1 MSSAKRPVLDGTT
14 LRQRLA
20 GLRRRMRLVAT
31 VRGVGF
37 LLAVVLAT
45 AAVAGLLDWHW
56 HLPALVRA
64 VILVATLAGGI
75 LVAYRYLL
83 RPLCTPS
90 DDLSLA
96 LRVEEAYPTLNDALA
111 STVQFLEREAPAE
124 SSSASLEREA
134 VKRALA
140 RASGCDFGKVVDRR
154 GLVWAAGS
162 GGVATALAG
171 VLILLA
177 PALALTALLRLANP
191 FGEHDWP
198 KKTQLEIDPPRLRIG
213 RNEAFEVRGLVR
225 GVIPPQAT
233 IVFRFEG
240 FPNLEHHC
248 DIKMDEAGVGHL
260 ASHLE
265 PGRVQR
271 NFRFQVRA
279 NDAVSQEY
287 RVEVLPPPSLV
298 ALDSKPSPQLQLHY
312 PAYTGLPSPDQLSPG
327 TGNIDAVAGTAVRLR
342 ARADRPLKRAWI
354 EYQPEAPSAVV
365 SAFLAPLGGTNV
377 IDTAALGAGSRAWW
391 ANVPA
396 VLDEDRCT
404 FTIDFTPAVNGMYA
418 LHFEDESG
426 LRNSRLFELRLHP
439 DPAPTVN
446 LERPSPSRDILAVLP
461 SAELTLEVMADDP
474 QYALRSVFLEYRTQR
489 DEQPRR
495 LPLYNATSGPA
506 PLLALWTGPAL
517 LAAPPMP
524 LRPRRLEFRQKLPLK
539 SLRHADG
546 SSLKEEDVVL
556 LRACA
561 DDFDDASVRKEPGR
575 SHEVEIRI
583 VGRNA
588 LDLALNQEQANI
600 QQELV
605 RLRETEREAL
615 RKVTE
620 VESRLKKGEK
630 PTPEDQEKL
639 LQAEQLQQQIRERV
653 GDEKEGLRAELKRI
667 RETLKQNGMEKT
679 AVQERMNDVSR
690 EMDRLAENELQQIEP
705 RLTNARKLA
714 ELLEE
719 KVREERKAQLEGR
732 AKEGEREARGSEE
745 AANRKDQEA
754 AQAEK
759 RAEQS
764 TSDADKARHRQDARL
779 QREAAK
785 ELRQKAREQW
795 QQAERVRREA
805 AQAPDPNQPRRALAE
820 ARKAQEEVEKTLD
833 DLLTR
838 RLEPW
843 TSSHEIKGEAN
854 RLLEDQKRL
863 EGEIQKL
870 TQDPSKKDSI
880 GKSPDKLT
888 REQRAELEDHKEAQ
902 QKLEERTRQLLDKMD
917 RVAKDREQKDPETAR
932 ELRDALDQ
940 AQQDNISEKMKDAR
954 EQIEQNRLNEA
965 QKSQRASIET
975 LKQLVKNLEDKREAE
990 LDRLAK
996 KLREKERELAEL
1008 IQEQEQLQKKVKKAG
1023 QIGDKAQR
1031 EEELKRLARKQKEL
1045 QQKTEE
1051 MVRQLTRM
1059 RAARA
1064 GQSLGKAGD
1073 QMEGAGQQMAGGKQ
1087 AEDEQDEALDRLN
1100 EAERELERA
1109 RKEAEEELGREQITR
1124 LAEMIRPLK
1133 ERQEALKTE
1142 TDRFQKEVQR
1152 KARWDR
1158 LLKGDFLRKRDA
1170 QKGLAAETEDVAAKR
1185 LTGAPVFAR
1194 LMRRASEAM
1203 TEAGQRMETVAKEAV
1218 DPAELPDAETARLQQ
1233 QALRRLNQV
1242 IDALKD
1248 AAEKMQQAKGGRG
1261 GAGGE
1266 GGDGGSGGAPGDGI
1280 PPLAQ
1285 LKLLRDLQKDINQR
1299 TETFKKEH
1307 PDPKKLEEKD
1317 RGELRSI
1324 RNDQQDVAEL
1334 LDELTRP
1341 AGEPGAV
1348 EGEKKK

>member
-1 MSSAKRPVLDGTT
+1 MSSSKRPVLDGAM

-20 GLRRRMRLVAT
+20 ALRRHMRLVAT
-31 VRGVGF
+31 VRGLGF
-37 LLAVVLAT
+37 LLAVVLAM
-45 AAVAGLLDWHW
+45 AALAGLLDWRW

-64 VILVATLAGGI
+64 VVLVGTLAGGI
-75 LVAYRYLL
+75 SVAYRYLL
-83 RPLCTPS
+83 RPLSAPS

-96 LRVEEAYPTLNDALA
+96 LRVEEAYPALNDALA
-111 STVQFLEREAPAE
+111 STVQFLERATPAD
-124 SSSASLEREA
+124 SSSAPLEREA
-134 VKRALA
+134 VHRALL
-140 RASGCDFGKVVDRR
+140 RASGCDFGKVVNRR
-154 GLVWAAGS
+154 GLFWAAGS
-162 GGVATALAG
+162 GGLAAVVSG
-171 VLILLA
+171 VLVLLA
-177 PALALTALLRLANP
+177 PALAMTALLRLANP

-225 GVIPPQAT
+225 GVLPPQAT

-248 DIKMDEAGVGHL
+248 DIKADEAGVGHL
-260 ASHLE
+260 RSHLE

-298 ALDSKPSPQLQLHY
+298 ALDSKPSPQLQLYY
-312 PAYTGLPSPDQLSPG
+312 PAYTGLPTPDQLSPG
-327 TGNIDAVAGTAVRLR
+327 TGNIDAVAGTTARLR
-342 ARADRPLKRAWI
+342 ARTDRPLKRAWI
-354 EYQPEAPSAVV
+354 EYQPEETSAVL
-365 SAFLAPLGGTNV
+365 SAFLAPLGGTGTL
-377 IDTAALGAGSRAWW
+377 DTVTLCAGSRTWW
-391 ANVPA
+391 ASVPA

-404 FTIDFTPAVNGMYA
+404 FTIDFTPTVNGMYA

-426 LRNSRLFELRLHP
+426 LRNNRLFELRLHP

-461 SAELTLEVMADDP
+461 TAALTLEVMADDQ

-495 LPLYNATSGPA
+495 LFLYHASSGPA
-506 PLLALWTGPAL
+506 PLLSLWTGPAI

-524 LRPRRLEFRQKLPLK
+524 LRPQRLAFRQKLSMP

-561 DDFDDASVRKEPGR
+561 DDFDDVSVNKEPGR

-605 RLRETEREAL
+605 RLREKEREAL

-620 VESRLKKGEK
+620 VENRLKKGEK
-630 PTPEDQEKL
+630 LTPEDQEKL

-653 GDEKEGLRAELKRI
+653 GDDKDGLRAELKRI
-667 RETLKQNGMEKT
+667 RETLKQNDLEKT
-679 AVQERMNDVSR
+679 AVQERMSDVSR

-719 KVREERKAQLEGR
+719 KVREERKATLEAR
-732 AKEGEREARGSEE
+732 AKEAEQEARASE
-745 AANRKDQEA
+745 AAADKKEQEA
-754 AQAEK
+754 AQSEQ

-764 TSDADKARHRQDARL
+764 SSDADKARHRRDAQL

-785 ELRQKAREQW
+785 KLRQEAGEQKRK
-795 QQAERVRREA
+795 AERDRRDA
-805 AQAPDPNQPRRALAE
+805 AQTPDANQPRRALAE
-820 ARKAQEEVEKTLD
+820 ARRAQEEVEKTLD

-854 RLLEDQKRL
+854 RLLEEQKRL
-863 EGEIQKL
+863 EAESEKL
-870 TQDPSKKDSI
+870 TTQQNKEDVF

-888 REQRAELEDHKEAQ
+888 QRQRAELESLKDAQ
-902 QKLEERTRQLLDKMD
+902 EKLEERTRQLLDKMD

-940 AQQDNISEKMKDAR
+940 AQQDNISDKMKEAR
-954 EQIEQNRLNEA
+954 EHIEQNKLNEA
-965 QKSQRASIET
+965 QKSQRASVEN

-996 KLREKERELAEL
+996 KLREKEKELAEL
-1008 IQEQEQLQKKVKKAG
+1008 IQEQEQLQKKVKEAG
-1023 QIGDKAQR
+1023 QIGDKAKR
-1031 EEELKRLARKQKEL
+1031 EEELKRLERKQREL
-1045 QQKTEE
+1045 QKKTEE

-1059 RAARA
+1059 RAPRA
-1064 GQSLGKAGD
+1064 GQALGKAGD
-1073 QMEGAGQQMAGGKQ
+1073 QMEGAGQQMAGGQ
-1087 AEDEQDEALDRLN
+1087 QGEDEQEEALDRLN
-1100 EAERELERA
+1100 EAKRELQRA
-1109 RKEAEEELGREQITR
+1109 RKEAEEELGREQISR
-1124 LAEMIRPLK
+1124 LAELIRPLK
-1133 ERQEALKTE
+1133 ERQEALNAE
-1142 TDRFQKEVQR
+1142 TARFQGVIQQR
-1152 KARWDR
+1152 GKWSDR
-1158 LLKGDFLRKRDA
+1158 LQHEYLRKRDA
-1170 QKGLAAETEDVAAKR
+1170 QQGLGTETKEVAAKR

-1194 LMRRASEAM
+1194 LMRRANEAM
-1203 TEAGQRMETVAKEAV
+1203 TEASQRMETVAKQPVE
-1218 DPAELPDAETARLQQ
+1218 PAQLPDAETARLQQ

-1242 IDALKD
+1242 VDALKE
-1248 AAEKMQQAKGGRG
+1248 AAEKMQQAKGGG
-1261 GAGGE
+1261 GGSGGE
-1266 GGDGGSGGAPGDGI
+1266 GGSGGGGAPGDGI

-1317 RGELRSI
+1317 KAELRSI

-1334 LDELTRP
+1334 IDELTRP
-1341 AGEPGAV
+1341 AGEPDAG
-1348 EGEKKK
+1348 EGDKKK